1 MEKEKKKLYL
11 DHLPCDKDWF
21 EVLLRLNKQVA
32 VSSFHT
38 GTSVKPKPWI
48 NITWK
53 DFRKEPS
60 G

>member
-1 MEKEKKKLYL
+1 MEKEKLYL
-11 DHLPCDKDWF
+11 DHLPCDKDWL

-32 VSSFHT
+32 VSSFHS
-38 GTSVKPKPWI
+38 GTSEKPWI
-48 NITWK
+48 NIKWE